1 MSNTK
6 FCYNCGKTIENEW
19 SYCKHCGTVFSVSDN
34 NSNEAKDIK
43 ENTVENNKK
52 TTKIKKRK
60 IIFIIIFLLLIVLA
74 VIILTNYTSL
84 DKVKQ
89 SVVKIVTYD
98 TDGNSLS
105 TGSGFCVFEKNKIVT
120 NFHVIEGA
128 SQIEIQTDNN
138 EIYKINN
145 IDIFNYN
152 QDIAILSGDFSLS
165 PLKTGSID
173 FSKEGDKITAITSP
187 EGNLNTVSTGVISN
201 LNYEYDILIT
211 APISPRK

>member
-1 MSNTK
+1 MSNNK
-6 FCYNCGKTIENEW
+6 FCYNCGKIIEDKW
-19 SYCKHCGTVFSVSDN
+19 TYCKHCGTVFSVNNDN
-34 NSNEAKDIK
+34 NDEQKNITENAIK
-43 ENTVENNKK
+43 NNKK
-52 TTKIKKRK
+52 NTKIKKK
-60 IIFIIIFLLLIVLA
+60 KKIFIVVFLLLIVFA
-74 VIILTNYTSL
+74 IIILNNYTSL
-84 DKVKQ
+84 DKVKK
-89 SVVKIVTYD
+89 SVVKIITYD
-98 TDGNSLS
+98 TEGNSLS

-138 EIYKINN
+138 EIYKINS

>member
-1 MSNTK
+1 MSNNK
-6 FCYNCGKTIENEW
+6 FCYNCGKAIDIEW
-19 SYCKHCGTVFSVSDN
+19 TYCKHCGAVFSEINEN
-34 NSNEAKDIK
+34 NVEKKDIK
-43 ENTVENNKK
+43 ENITKDQKETIKTKNK
-52 TTKIKKRK
+52 K
-60 IIFIIIFLLLIVLA
+60 IIFIIIFLLLILFA
-74 VIILTNYTSL
+74 TIILTNYTSL
-84 DKVKQ
+84 DKVKK
-89 SVVKIVTYD
+89 SVVKIITYD
-98 TDGNSLS
+98 MEGNVLS

-138 EIYKINN
+138 ETYKINS